1 MDYKRGY
8 WESMVMG
15 SPSVVSVT
23 ITGVTDT
30 KVTEVELM
38 GRGGSADTHA
48 RSKQHHLIDR
58 SGDIGNG

>member
-1 MDYKRGY
+1 
-8 WESMVMG
+8 MG
-15 SPSVVSVT
+15 CPNVVPVT

-38 GRGGSADTHA
+38 GGARSADTQAAAKKHY
-48 RSKQHHLIDR
+48 LIDR

>member
-1 MDYKRGY
+1 
-8 WESMVMG
+8 MG
-15 SPSVVSVT
+15 CPSVVPVT